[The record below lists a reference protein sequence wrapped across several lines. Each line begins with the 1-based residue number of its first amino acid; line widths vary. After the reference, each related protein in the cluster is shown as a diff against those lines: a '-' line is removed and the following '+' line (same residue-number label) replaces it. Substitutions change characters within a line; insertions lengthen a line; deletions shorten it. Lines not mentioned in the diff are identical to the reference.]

1 MSVNA
6 NDNLSAVLYGIND
19 LRLEQRPIPVPKD
32 DQVLLQMEVVGICG
46 SDVHYLV
53 NGRIGPF
60 VVTQPMVIGH
70 EASGTVVKV
79 GKNVTNLV
87 PGDKVAIEPG
97 VPCRLCNFCKSGD
110 YHLCPDIFFC
120 ATPPDDGNLSRYYVH
135 AADFCYKLPPNMDL
149 EDGALM
155 EPLSVGVHA
164 TKRGKVRVGDV
175 VLILGAGPIGLVTL
189 LSCKAM
195 GASKIIVADMIET
208 KLATAKELGALTL
221 KIQPGQNEDEI
232 IENIKKILGGDPNK
246 TFDCTGAEQCV
257 RIACKVTKSKGIV
270 VLVGM
275 GKMEQT
281 LPLASA
287 IIREVDIRGTFRYN
301 NDYQTA
307 IDMVASGKI
316 SVKPLI
322 THHFKMEDTLKAFNT
337 AKTQEGNPIK
347 ILIHANPNW
356 TPS

>member
-1 MSVNA
+1 MA
-6 NDNLSAVLYGIND
+6 PNDNLTAVLYGIND
-19 LRLEQRPIPVPKD
+19 LRLEQRPVPVPKD

-60 VVTQPMVIGH
+60 VVEKPMIIGH
-70 EASGTVVKV
+70 EASGTVIKV
-79 GKNVTNLV
+79 GKNVKHLQ

-97 VPCRLCNFCKSGD
+97 VPCRVCNYCKLGSYNLCA
-110 YHLCPDIFFC
+110 DIFFC

-164 TKRGKVRVGDV
+164 TKRGKVQVGDV

-189 LSCKAM
+189 LSAKAM
-195 GASKIIVADMIET
+195 GASKIIITDILDI
-208 KLATAKELGALTL
+208 KLQKAKELGAHYTIKVERGWQEDDIVEKIKTL
-221 KIQPGQNEDEI
+221 
-232 IENIKKILGGDPNK
+232 LGEEPNK
-246 TFDCTGAEQCV
+246 TFDCSGIEQNI
-257 RIACKVTKSKGIV
+257 RIALKVTKSKGVV

-275 GKMEQT
+275 GQFEQK
-281 LPLASA
+281 LPLAAA
-287 IIREVDIRGTFRYN
+287 IFREVDIRGVFRYC
-301 NDYQTA
+301 NDYPTA

-322 THHFKMEDTLKAFNT
+322 THHYRIEDSLKAFHT

-356 TPS
+356 KPS